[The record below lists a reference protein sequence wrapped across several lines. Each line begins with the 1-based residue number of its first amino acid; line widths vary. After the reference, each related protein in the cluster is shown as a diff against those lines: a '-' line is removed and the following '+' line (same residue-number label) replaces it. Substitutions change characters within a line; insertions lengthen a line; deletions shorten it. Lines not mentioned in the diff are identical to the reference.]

1 MKTACFVKEG
11 EGSWSASASVSGDHC
26 LALFVAATHDRGMGN
41 HFILTIAGA
50 DRPGLVERVAAVVS
64 AHGGNWLESRLIQLG
79 GYFAG
84 VVRVEFPSAV
94 QTALQNDLAALAADG
109 LTVTAVPA
117 AGVAA
122 VPVRE
127 VCVNVTGLDHPGI
140 VSHIS
145 AAVTRA
151 GLNVEEF
158 TSEVVSAPMSG
169 EPLFTASMRLTG
181 SAATDLTAFTTALET
196 LSEELMVEISLTAP

>member
-1 MKTACFVKEG
+1 
-11 EGSWSASASVSGDHC
+11 
-26 LALFVAATHDRGMGN
+26 MGN

-50 DRPGLVERVAAVVS
+50 DRPGLVERVAGVVS

-84 VVRVEFPSAV
+84 VVRVEMPSAV
-94 QTALQNDLAALAADG
+94 QAALQNDLAVLAADG

-117 AGVAA
+117 AGIA
-122 VPVRE
+122 VTPARE
-127 VCVNVTGLDHPGI
+127 VRVNITGLDHPGI
-140 VSHIS
+140 VSQIS
-145 AAVTRA
+145 AAAARA

-169 EPLFTASMRLTG
+169 EPLFTADMRLTG
-181 SAATDLTAFTTALET
+181 SAATDLTAFTAALET
-196 LSEELMVEISLTAP
+196 LSAALMVEISLAEQ